1 MANPDDASVERV
13 TEQLAERLVAIR
25 REQAEAPEEERRQ
38 SFRQAL
44 GEGLEGLGDEGAN
57 RVLDGIRERLIAE
70 ARDRERQVGELQAR
84 VEELTAERDRLRGE
98 NEELRQAAPA
108 GASEAQTAPPAA
120 DGDALA
126 RVRDGLQQIAS
137 GKKVTA
143 ESIGLPE
150 GEARFFRLVQEL
162 LKFAQDY
169 EMGLNFLLA
178 EFRIGPS
185 KDMDTQMMRHMKQLV
200 RRRFRDCLEGKEGS
214 VQALQDTLARN
225 ARFLI
230 DLNNAYSNSL
240 QVGTKALLAELDP
253 MPILEEHK
261 RMIGHNFEEAWRA
274 ISQKQADLANLSKDE
289 MSERYYFEPFQSKL
303 EDYLGKRS

>member
-1 MANPDDASVERV
+1 MANPEDAGVKQV
-13 TEQLAERLVAIR
+13 TDRLAERLVAIR
-25 REQAEAPEEERRQ
+25 REQAAAPEEERRQ

-44 GEGLEGLGDEGAN
+44 NEGLEGLDDDGAN

-70 ARDRERQVGELQAR
+70 ARERERQVEQLRAR
-84 VEELTAERDRLRGE
+84 VEELTTERDRLLEE
-98 NEELRQAAPA
+98 NEGLRNAGPAEAAATPA
-108 GASEAQTAPPAA
+108 AAPAA
-120 DGDALA
+120 DGDALE
-126 RVRDGLQQIAS
+126 RVRDGLQQIAA

-240 QVGTKALLAELDP
+240 QQGTRALLAELDP
-253 MPILEEHK
+253 MPILEANK
-261 RMIGHNFEEAWRA
+261 RMIGHNFEEAWRQ

-289 MSERYYFEPFQSKL
+289 MSERYFFEPFQSKL
-303 EDYLGKRS
+303 EDYLGKRG

>member
-1 MANPDDASVERV
+1 MANPDGAGVAQV

-25 REQAEAPEEERRQ
+25 REQAEASEEERRQ
-38 SFRQAL
+38 TFRQELSA
-44 GEGLEGLGDEGAN
+44 GLQGLDDDSAN
-57 RVLDGIRERLIAE
+57 QVLDGIRERLIAE
-70 ARDRERQVGELQAR
+70 ARERERQVGELQAR
-84 VEELTAERDRLRGE
+84 VEALTAERDRLREE
-98 NEELRQAAPA
+98 NDGLRRDASAETPAATAAAPVV
-108 GASEAQTAPPAA
+108 

-162 LKFAQDY
+162 LRFAQDY

-214 VQALQDTLARN
+214 VQALQDTLSRN

-230 DLNNAYSNSL
+230 DLNNAYSTSL
-240 QVGTKALLAELDP
+240 NEGTKTLLAELDP
-253 MPILEEHK
+253 MPILEAHK
-261 RMIGHNFEEAWRA
+261 RMIGHNFEEAWRQ

-289 MSERYYFEPFQSKL
+289 LSERFYFAPFQSKL
-303 EDYLGKRS
+303 ADYLGKES

>member
-1 MANPDDASVERV
+1 MGSPDNASVEQV
-13 TEQLAERLVAIR
+13 TEQLADRLVAIR

-38 SFRQAL
+38 SFGQAL
-44 GEGLEGLGDEGAN
+44 GEGLQGLDEASAS

-84 VEELTAERDRLRGE
+84 VQELTVERDRLREE
-98 NEELRQAAPA
+98 NEQLGQAAPA
-108 GASEAQTAPPAA
+108 EPAETPQAGPAA
-120 DGDALA
+120 RGDALA
-126 RVRDGLQQIAS
+126 RVREGLQQIAA

-150 GEARFFRLVQEL
+150 EEARFFRLVQEL
-162 LKFAQDY
+162 LRFAQDY

-214 VQALQDTLARN
+214 VQALQDTLSRN

-230 DLNNAYSNSL
+230 DLNNAYSTSL
-240 QVGTKALLAELDP
+240 QEGTRTMLAELDP
-253 MPILEEHK
+253 MPILEANK
-261 RMIGHNFEEAWRA
+261 RMIGHNFEEAWRQ

-289 MSERYYFEPFQSKL
+289 MSERFFFEPFQSKL
-303 EDYLGKRS
+303 ADYLGKGN

>member
-1 MANPDDASVERV
+1 MANPDGAGVAQV

-25 REQAEAPEEERRQ
+25 REQAEASEEERRQ
-38 SFRQAL
+38 TFRQELSA
-44 GEGLEGLGDEGAN
+44 GLQGLDDDSAN
-57 RVLDGIRERLIAE
+57 QVLDGIRERLIAE
-70 ARDRERQVGELQAR
+70 ARERERQVGELQAR
-84 VEELTAERDRLRGE
+84 VETLTAERDRLREE
-98 NEELRQAAPA
+98 NDGLRREGSAETPAATAAAPVV
-108 GASEAQTAPPAA
+108 

-162 LKFAQDY
+162 LRFAQDY

-214 VQALQDTLARN
+214 VQALQDTLSRN

-230 DLNNAYSNSL
+230 DLNNAYSTSL
-240 QVGTKALLAELDP
+240 NEGAKTLLAELDP
-253 MPILEEHK
+253 MPILEAHK
-261 RMIGHNFEEAWRA
+261 RMIGHNFEEAWRQ

-289 MSERYYFEPFQSKL
+289 LSERFYFAPFQSKL
-303 EDYLGKRS
+303 ADYLGKGS

>member
-1 MANPDDASVERV
+1 MANPDGASVEQV
-13 TEQLAERLVAIR
+13 TQRLAERLVVIR
-25 REQAEAPEEERRQ
+25 REQAEASEEERRLT
-38 SFRQAL
+38 FRQAL
-44 GEGLEGLGDEGAN
+44 NEGLQGLGDESAN
-57 RVLDGIRERLIAE
+57 QVLDRIRERLIAE
-70 ARDRERQVGELQAR
+70 ARERERQVGELQAR
-84 VEELTAERDRLRGE
+84 VGELTAERDRLREE
-98 NEELRQAAPA
+98 NAELRQATPA
-108 GASEAQTAPPAA
+108 GTPEAQAPLPAA

-150 GEARFFRLVQEL
+150 AEARFFRLVQEL

-230 DLNNAYSNSL
+230 DLNNAYSTSL
-240 QVGTKALLAELDP
+240 NEGTRTLLAELDP
-253 MPILEEHK
+253 MPILEANK
-261 RMIGHNFEEAWRA
+261 RMIGHNFEEAWRQ

-289 MSERYYFEPFQSKL
+289 LSERFYFAPFQSKL
-303 EDYLGKRS
+303 ADYLGKGS